1 MKASGII
8 RRMDD
13 LGRIVIPKEI
23 RRSMHLEEGEALEIF
38 TEENAVIF
46 KKYKIDNDEEE
57 EREEE
62 EKEMEKSII
71 KIIDTYEDKV
81 QYVKLSKEAA
91 DFLNWMWDEG
101 MLNDNLDFEIVD
113 EVEVKEF

>member
-1 MKASGII
+1 MKATGIV
-8 RRMDD
+8 RRMDE

-23 RRSMHLEEGEALEIF
+23 RRSMRLEEGEALEIF
-38 TEENAVIF
+38 TEEDAVIF
-46 KKYKIDNDEEE
+46 KKYEVNNEEE
-57 EREEE
+57 EREE
-62 EKEMEKSII
+62 KEMEKNIV
-71 KIIDTYEDKV
+71 KIFDTYEDKV

-91 DFLNWMWDEG
+91 DFLHWMWDEG